1 MESSSI
7 RLTGQTYHEEKSPGE
22 SDETYVVS
30 GLGNDLESANLI
42 SKAYVRSPRS
52 S

>member
-1 MESSSI
+1 MGSSSI
-7 RLTGQTYHEEKSPGE
+7 QLTGQTYHQEESPGE

-30 GLGNDLESANLI
+30 GLGDDSESINLI
-42 SKAYVRSPRS
+42 SKAHVRSPRS